1 VEGTRSRRIVAAI
14 YGQILVTAVVAALS
28 EDAATTS
35 GYLLLSASTTVL
47 VQWVAHVY
55 ATVIARGIDLKR
67 KLQGAEVRAVALSEL
82 PMVETA
88 IPTLMIL
95 LLGVIGVFSRNTTV
109 SLAVGAGVVTLVCWG
124 AVFGRTA
131 GESWES
137 VVLSGAITGGLGMV
151 IVALKAIVH

>member
-47 VQWVAHVY
+47 VLWVAHVY

-67 KLQGAEVRAVALSEL
+67 KLQGADVRAVALSEL